1 MEQKIFEI
9 AYVRYLRHGE
19 LTDEYV
25 VLPVDRFE

>member
-25 VLPVDRFE
+25 VY